1 MRFVRSNIIKIRQR
15 FVNFNEAVI
24 QGLEHGSHLKQRL
37 FEGTKRLGRYHVQA
51 SRFMAQA
58 IVLVIIDAMISND

>member
-1 MRFVRSNIIKIRQR
+1 M
-15 FVNFNEAVI
+15 NFNQAVI
-24 QGLEHGSHLKQRL
+24 HGLVHGSQLEQRL

-51 SRFMAQA
+51 SRFMAKV